1 MYELIRAGER
11 TYYID
16 CPVKIGLF
24 LLDKSHAC
32 LIDGGS
38 GKDAAKKALKI
49 LDAQGWQLSCVINTH
64 SHGDHIGG
72 NQLLQ
77 KRTGCQI
84 FAKGMECAFTLN
96 PVLEPAFLYG
106 GFPPNA
112 LRNHFL
118 EAAPS
123 NALPLDSQGFPQE
136 LEVID
141 LPGHS
146 FDMIGLRTPDDVV
159 FLADALVSEE
169 AIQKYQVSFLYD
181 VKGYLA
187 TLQKVE
193 QMQARLFIPSH
204 AAATEEIA
212 PLARANREKIV
223 QIIEYLLNLCQAP
236 HSFEEILQAVFISM
250 PSQWIAIN
258 MYWSAAR
265 CALISRIFINSRSC
279 RFALYRTGCCGK
291 RSRNNKTNKIGIKVC
306 SQILTFPFASD
317 KLISIQPHIN

>member
-236 HSFEEILQAVFISM
+236 HSFEEILQAVFH
-250 PSQWIAIN
+250 Q
-258 MYWSAAR
+258 Y
-265 CALISRIFINSRSC
+265 ALTMDCNQYVLVGSTVRSYLAYRYQQQKLSF
-279 RFALYRTGCCGK
+279 RFVSNRMLWQT
-291 RSRNNKTNKIGIKVC
+291 
-306 SQILTFPFASD
+306 
-317 KLISIQPHIN
+317 QPEQQDE

>member
-1 MYELIRAGER
+1 M
-11 TYYID
+11 
-16 CPVKIGLF
+16 
-24 LLDKSHAC
+24 
-32 LIDGGS
+32 
-38 GKDAAKKALKI
+38 
-49 LDAQGWQLSCVINTH
+49 
-64 SHGDHIGG
+64 
-72 NQLLQ
+72 
-77 KRTGCQI
+77 
-84 FAKGMECAFTLN
+84 N

-236 HSFEEILQAVFISM
+236 HSFEEILQAVFH
-250 PSQWIAIN
+250 Q
-258 MYWSAAR
+258 Y
-265 CALISRIFINSRSC
+265 ALTMDCNQYVLVGSTVRSYLAYLYQQQKLSF
-279 RFALYRTGCCGK
+279 RFVSNRMLWQT
-291 RSRNNKTNKIGIKVC
+291 
-306 SQILTFPFASD
+306 
-317 KLISIQPHIN
+317 QPEQQDE

>member
-24 LLDKSHAC
+24 LLDKSHVC

-193 QMQARLFIPSH
+193 QMQARLFIPAH

-236 HSFEEILQAVFISM
+236 Q
-250 PSQWIAIN
+250 
-258 MYWSAAR
+258 
-265 CALISRIFINSRSC
+265 
-279 RFALYRTGCCGK
+279 
-291 RSRNNKTNKIGIKVC
+291 IGRAHV
-306 SQILTFPFASD
+306 
-317 KLISIQPHIN
+317 